1 MYELDLAG
9 LRSEKIP
16 EAIRSGKLKIGVFGL
31 GWMGLPAACLFL
43 DAGATVIG
51 ADIDAHVVEQINSG
65 KSPIHEP
72 EVEQILSRGASPRL
86 SATSDLREAAAQS
99 DVILIIVP
107 TSINAEKKP
116 DYTALEKASR
126 EIGMKLKPG
135 TLIIVES
142 TVGPG
147 VTESVVKPLI
157 EKASGLKAGG
167 DFLLAYSPIRAMAG
181 QVMKDVR
188 TYPRVV
194 GGIDEDSSKAAAAV
208 LGTVV
213 NGGIIPVRD
222 MRTAETVKLFEN
234 TYRDVNIA
242 LANEL
247 ACLCEELGID
257 FSEVRQAAN
266 SQPYSHLHIP
276 SAGVG
281 GHCIPVNP
289 YFLIAAARTVG
300 VNLSLIRLG
309 RRVNDR
315 MPRHTVA
322 LVEKALQDCK
332 RSVGRS
338 SVAVLG
344 LSFREDVREERYS
357 PSKEVIQLL
366 QKKGARVRVYDP
378 YFTSK
383 ELKAMG
389 YNAFDS
395 LERTVAGVD
404 CLLVAVSHLVFK
416 SIRVQDLARMIHRP
430 GCIVEA
436 GLHHIFD
443 PAEAGANNIVYYGIG
458 YGHEPK
464 PLPEQVLSV
473 ETDAHH

>member
-1 MYELDLAG
+1 MQELDLAG

-31 GWMGLPAACLFL
+31 GWMGLPAACLLL
-43 DAGATVIG
+43 DVGATVIG
-51 ADIDAHVVEQINSG
+51 ADIDVHIVNQINSG

-72 EVEQILSRGASPRL
+72 EVQQVLSRANPKL
-86 SATSDLREAAAQS
+86 LATSDIREAAAQS
-99 DVILIIVP
+99 DVVLIVVP
-107 TSINAEKKP
+107 TSINAGKKP
-116 DYTALEKASR
+116 DYTALEKVSR
-126 EIGMKLKPG
+126 EIGMRLKSG
-135 TLIIVES
+135 TLVIVES

-157 EKASGLKAGG
+157 EKSSGLEAGS

-181 QVMKDVR
+181 RVMKDVR

-194 GGIDEDSSKAAAAV
+194 GGIDESSSKAAATV
-208 LGTVV
+208 LSTVV
-213 NGGIIPVRD
+213 NGGIVLVRD
-222 MRTAETVKLFEN
+222 IRTAEAVKLFEN
-234 TYRDVNIA
+234 TYRDTNIA

-257 FSEVRQAAN
+257 FSEVREAAN
-266 SQPYSHLHIP
+266 SQPYSHLHLP
-276 SAGVG
+276 SVGVG
-281 GHCIPVNP
+281 GHCIPINP
-289 YFLIAAARTVG
+289 YFLIAAARVVG
-300 VNLSLIRLG
+300 VDLSIVRLG

-322 LVEKALQDCK
+322 LVEKALHDCK
-332 RSVGRS
+332 RSLGRS

-344 LSFREDVREERYS
+344 LSFREDVKEERCS
-357 PSKEVIQLL
+357 PSREVIQLL

-378 YFTSK
+378 HFTSK

-395 LERTVAGVD
+395 LERTVTGVN
-404 CLLVAVSHLVFK
+404 CLLMTVSHQEFR
-416 SIRVQDLARMIHRP
+416 SIRIQDLARMIHRP

-443 PAEAGANNIVYYGIG
+443 PMEVRSSNIIYYGIG
-458 YGHEPK
+458 YGRETEFS
-464 PLPEQVLSV
+464 PEQALNI
-473 ETDAHH
+473 ETSIHN